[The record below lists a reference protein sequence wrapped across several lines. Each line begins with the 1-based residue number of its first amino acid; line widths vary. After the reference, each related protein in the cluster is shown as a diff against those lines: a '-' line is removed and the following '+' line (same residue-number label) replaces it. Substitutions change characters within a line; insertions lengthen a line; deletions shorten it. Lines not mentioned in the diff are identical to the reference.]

1 MFGSKKTII
10 RHVVRHAYIHI
21 TSILRYALEQY
32 RSRILQHICLHNT
45 TLPDKA
51 ALYTQLISMNI
62 YIKTFVTCLQTVY
75 KLNEFHIT
83 WPMLVTR

>member
-51 ALYTQLISMNI
+51 ALYTQLISMEHI
-62 YIKTFVTCLQTVY
+62 HQDICDMLTDCL
-75 KLNEFHIT
+75 
-83 WPMLVTR
+83 